1 VTSRV
6 TRSHPNKDKIDR
18 VKFTSVSTHKSILE
32 TFFPASAFVALANL
46 RHIHVLNNN
55 NNNNNATRVNAVV
68 VLLSLQYFTLGNLV
82 LRV

>member
-46 RHIHVLNNN
+46 RHINVLNN

-68 VLLSLQYFTLGNLV
+68 VLLSLQYFALGNLV

>member
-1 VTSRV
+1 MTSRV

-46 RHIHVLNNN
+46 CHINVLNN